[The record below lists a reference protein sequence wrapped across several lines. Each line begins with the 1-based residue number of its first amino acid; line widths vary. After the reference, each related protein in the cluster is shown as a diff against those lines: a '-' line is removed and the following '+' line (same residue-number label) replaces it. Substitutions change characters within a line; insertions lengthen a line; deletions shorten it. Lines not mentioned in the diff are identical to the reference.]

1 MGTFTAEVL
10 GRTLAGNPVWA
21 WLLALGILLGVLG
34 FLLLFRAIISH
45 TLEKRFRRRG
55 GVWAGRGAELTRRTS
70 FLFLLVVSLFAA
82 SLSLKLPEAATRAVR
97 ALALTIFLV
106 QVGIWTGSFVSLW
119 LSRLAE
125 RRRAEGDAASAT
137 TFSSLGVL
145 IKIAVWLIILL
156 VILQNLGV
164 NVTALIAGVG
174 IVGVALAFAAQS
186 ILADLFSFLA
196 IVIDKPFL
204 VGDFIMTGNISGT
217 VERIGIKTTRI
228 RSLTGEEIVV
238 TNSELLRGWI
248 HDYARVKERWVLLHF
263 AVSYDTPAE
272 KLGAIPRIVEEVV
285 RNIPNTRF
293 DRAHFKE
300 YGEFGL
306 IFEVAFFVQSPSYRD
321 MLDARQAFNVELKGR
336 FEKEGISF
344 ALPIRRVLLAKE
356 GERHGA

>member
-1 MGTFTAEVL
+1 MDALASDVL

-34 FLLLFRAIISH
+34 FLLLCRALISRG
-45 TLEKRFRRRG
+45 LEKRFRRRG

-70 FLFLLVVSLFAA
+70 FLFLLVVALFAA
-82 SLSLKLPEAATRAVR
+82 SLSLKLPEAAARAIR
-97 ALALTIFLV
+97 SLALTIFLV
-106 QVGIWTGSFVSLW
+106 QLGIWAGSFVTLW

-137 TFSSLGVL
+137 TLASLGVL
-145 IKIAVWLIILL
+145 IKIMVWLIILL

-164 NVTALIAGVG
+164 NVTALLAGVG
-174 IVGVALAFAAQS
+174 IVGIALAFAAQS

-204 VGDFIMTGNISGT
+204 VGDFIVAGNISGT
-217 VERIGIKTTRI
+217 VEKIGIKTTRI

-238 TNSELLRGWI
+238 TNSELLREWI
-248 HDYARVKERWVLLHF
+248 HDYARVKERWVLLNF

-272 KLGAIPRIVEEVV
+272 KLAAIPRIVEEVV
-285 RNIPNTRF
+285 NSVPNTRF

-306 IFEVAFFVQSPSYRD
+306 IFEVAFFVQSPRYRD
-321 MLDARQAFNVELKGR
+321 MLDARQAFNVELKRR

-344 ALPIRRVLLAKE
+344 ALPIRRVLLARE
-356 GERHGA
+356 GEGHGT